1 MSLLF
6 RAFLLAVLCF
16 GAASAA
22 QTENKNDMN
31 ASEMIRLADA
41 GDKKAQEM
49 LAEAYLAGHHGLSVD
64 YAKAYK
70 YSSLAYAQKS
80 SVAARNLGI
89 LYLYGWGVKQDYAEA
104 MKLLSLA
111 SSNGDKKAP
120 RYIGIIYEQGLGVK
134 KDYALAVRYF
144 SLGDE
149 RDDITSQ
156 YHLGKLYESGLGV
169 KRDYKEG

>member
-41 GDKKAQEM
+41 GDKKA
-49 LAEAYLAGHHGLSVD
+49 S
-64 YAKAYK
+64 
-70 YSSLAYAQKS
+70 
-80 SVAARNLGI
+80 
-89 LYLYGWGVKQDYAEA
+89 
-104 MKLLSLA
+104 
-111 SSNGDKKAP
+111 

-169 KRDYKEG
+169 KRDYKEAMRLYMKNASRIDHVTADTLKAIGDLYVNGLGVPHDMNKAKSWYEKAKKARER